1 MLIPAIGVGE
11 TILPEE
17 HVEGAPFP
25 VGYFEMCFKVGQ
37 PNQSFGLACTMFIY
51 VEKRLVA

>member
-17 HVEGAPFP
+17 QVEGAPFP

-37 PNQSFGLACTMFIY
+37 PNHPLGWRAPCSYT
-51 VEKRLVA
+51 

>member
-17 HVEGAPFP
+17 QVEGAPFP
-25 VGYFEMCFKVGQ
+25 VEHQ
-37 PNQSFGLACTMFIY
+37 LACVNNKFTISFHFAMLIA
-51 VEKRLVA
+51 KARAGAGK